1 MKEICTKIICFCYML
16 FNKLWTSLSWK
27 LNSQLVLLWLFH
39 VNYLTS
45 LFILLFGLPDF
56 VSLYLLVSEKGVLVT
71 SVVYKKTFKTLC
83 IFCIYLNTT
92 SLHTWIYHFRITL
105 DPIMLN
111 ILYLSINYNL
121 NGLYLQ
127 YLIHSNIFYFL
138 FHFHEHVTIAFSIN
152 CLHFT

>member
-1 MKEICTKIICFCYML
+1 M
-16 FNKLWTSLSWK
+16 
-27 LNSQLVLLWLFH
+27 
-39 VNYLTS
+39 
-45 LFILLFGLPDF
+45 
-56 VSLYLLVSEKGVLVT
+56 
-71 SVVYKKTFKTLC
+71 FKTLC

-138 FHFHEHVTIAFSIN
+138 FHFHEHITITAFTSLKTQRDFDFDCFKI
-152 CLHFT
+152 FD